1 MLRPI
6 QAKVYKL
13 WKNVLLTVLVDKTAS
28 HFCFMYRCI
37 TVLLDKVKKKR
48 FCVMNRRMTVLFDKA
63 KKRFCVQTFIIHSD
77 QVPAD
82 HNEA

>member
-13 WKNVLLTVLVDKTAS
+13 WKNVLLTVLVDKTS
-28 HFCFMYRCI
+28 NPFLMYRCI
-37 TVLLDKVKKKR
+37 TVLLDKEKKR

>member
-1 MLRPI
+1 
-6 QAKVYKL
+6 
-13 WKNVLLTVLVDKTAS
+13 
-28 HFCFMYRCI
+28 
-37 TVLLDKVKKKR
+37 
-48 FCVMNRRMTVLFDKA
+48 MNRRMTVLFDKA

>member
-1 MLRPI
+1 MP
-6 QAKVYKL
+6 
-13 WKNVLLTVLVDKTAS
+13 LLLDKTAS
-28 HFCFMYRCI
+28 RFLMYRCI
-37 TVLLDKVKKKR
+37 TVLLDKVKKNR